1 MNADRFYM
9 ARIAHVHSYAAGA
22 WRKRVTVYDLGR
34 PGREPRPFLKLDLN
48 EQAFVVARIAW
59 REHVAPKEPTASPK
73 RAGSK
78 SARARAA
85 GRRGGK
91 SR

>member
-1 MNADRFYM
+1 MNFDPRMM

-22 WRKRVTVYDLGR
+22 WRNRVTVYDLG
-34 PGREPRPFLKLDLN
+34 GGTEPRPFLKLTGD

-59 REHVAPKEPTASPK
+59 REHIEPKQPTAAPQRS
-73 RAGSK
+73 ASK
-78 SARARAA
+78 AARARAA

-91 SR
+91 AR